1 MELNFLVFFA
11 ARRTCGGTN
20 EDAAAG
26 DCHAEELRK
35 HLESLS
41 EMWVIK
47 QCQKGHNILPIVV
60 CRLLAILDFRLGL
73 CSSISVCK
81 PTEAQANTVRGPPA
95 QL

>member
-1 MELNFLVFFA
+1 MELTFLVFFA

-47 QCQKGHNILPIVV
+47 QCQKGHYILLIVV
-60 CRLLAILDFRLGL
+60 CRLLRILDFRLGL
-73 CSSISVCK
+73 CSSICVCK
-81 PTEAQANTVRGPPA
+81 PTDAQANAVRGPPA